1 MIDDNDKNPN
11 NPGDPN
17 NPVGNDYYVS
27 PEDRYREAN
36 NVEGGDAPAVSAPA
50 ARNFIFVGV
59 LALIVCVVVY
69 ALFSG
74 GDDKNKQVAQ
84 KPFYPINDRIG
95 APVPIQNPEPLPTI
109 EPPLPPPQPEVTQNP
124 NQAPLFSGDNA
135 DREKRIKSDMLITR
149 PGVLGGSDL
158 GTRPDG
164 GQATSLTEI
173 NDNDP
178 NTGFADSFYN
188 QKDAPF
194 AQARRL
200 GDTSRLIT
208 QGKIIASVLETP
220 INTDVPGM
228 IRAVV
233 SHDIYAESGRTILI
247 PKGSRLVGT
256 YNNFTIRGNKRVN
269 VIWSRVIRPDGIDV
283 MIRSGG
289 TDQLGRAGIEG
300 DVDNKYLEIFTSA
313 FLVSAINIAMGYG
326 VDQIS
331 DSDISSTTN
340 TDGSTTRNT
349 NATQEAAVRAIDMF
363 GNTGQNLLD
372 GFLNL
377 KPTITIDQG
386 TRVNVFVNRDLIFP
400 ANLVGQVKFVK

>member
-1 MIDDNDKNPN
+1 MIDDKDNGKNTPQ
-11 NPGDPN
+11 NPGDPA
-17 NPVGNDYYVS
+17 GESYYAS
-27 PEDRYREAN
+27 PEDRYRDAQN
-36 NVEGGDAPAVSAPA
+36 AEGGDAPAVSAPA
-50 ARNFIFVGV
+50 AKNFIFVGV
-59 LALIVCVVVY
+59 LAIIVAVIIYAFFSSGDSTKTNNTRTNFQPSIDRPTNPVV
-69 ALFSG
+69 F
-74 GDDKNKQVAQ
+74 D
-84 KPFYPINDRIG
+84 
-95 APVPIQNPEPLPTI
+95 
-109 EPPLPPPQPEVTQNP
+109 PPQPIEVPQPPPFQPPAPDATNP
-124 NQAPLFSGDNA
+124 NASLFPEGDTT
-135 DREKRIKSDMLITR
+135 DRDKRRRSDMLITR
-149 PGVLGGSDL
+149 PGVLGGTELSS
-158 GTRPDG
+158 RPDG
-164 GQATSLTEI
+164 TPGTSLTEV

-208 QGKIIASVLETP
+208 QGKIIGSVLETP

-228 IRAVV
+228 IRAIV

-289 TDQLGRAGIEG
+289 ADQLGRAGLEG
-300 DVDNKYLEIFTSA
+300 DVDNKYTEIFAAA
-313 FLVSAINIAMGYG
+313 FLVSAINIAMGVG
-326 VDQIS
+326 VDAIEN
-331 DSDISSTTN
+331 DNFSSTTN

-349 NATQEAAVRAIDMF
+349 NAKQEAAVRAIDMF